1 MKTTKRLLGLV
12 LALAM
17 LLTMASFPAFAADEG
32 YVYTPKDIVLE
43 AASLS
48 NSAYTHQISGPRYIA
63 RPANNNIFVNDKV
76 VLPEGGLALKVKPA
90 AVTVGDASVQPTGLV
105 IDVFQNFSGIWLD
118 ERTSDGKKRFYFKV
132 EYTDANP
139 NGIIT
144 GIYKTAETMHVGGEE
159 GKLDGITLGAEG
171 LWAFGLAYA
180 VHTDGTTTTFCRYN
194 GGGSWYYDTN
204 QGSGAKYKTNPYLFF
219 LDVKA
224 QPTSDDYI
232 VSAPVVSDEV
242 KGIDE
247 LKGNF
252 ATDPNATG
260 FDAQPYRAYIR
271 TGYGYP
277 NQGASTDYTIKVV
290 KRSVAF
296 VNYKYLPPCAMGIS
310 FELDT
315 PTYIDSI
322 TFQIDPDK
330 ITYDVYGTIDGENWF
345 PVFQNKTSTAS
356 GQYQYSFSVGT
367 VAKALRIEFRDFA
380 FTWGDF
386 RNTGLVS
393 FIGKLN
399 ALKDLTVG
407 VTVDGTALEPLATDA
422 NGKVDFSS
430 ILADYPAG
438 KEEGKYIYKIGDV
451 DVTNTI
457 SSDYMFTG
465 NAEVTVTK
473 YVEPAGPI
481 VTFIGDKGTIPAE
494 ANKDG
499 VYEVPAEY
507 KGSYAFYKDS
517 FYSEKFDVTKPV
529 KEDTTV
535 YVKTIPWEY
544 VGKTVVFPI
553 KKALINVSFATL
565 DNSPIAAPS
574 EALYVGDTLSI
585 PLESY
590 KDVTKWIDEGGE
602 LTGLK
607 LQLVRY
613 GSNDTDDA
621 DGETIDLDMMA
632 DVKYTF
638 EKPGIYSIRYTEV
651 ESKDSAGTVKTTKNT
666 GYNCIVEVLPKPTS
680 APTATIAPTTT
691 ATGNVV
697 AIYDSKTDSSILSDT
712 TKAFKKSYSKASAY
726 TDNTELAINTNMA
739 VATQPVGS
747 THYLQFNLP
756 SASYVHYIQTTKC
769 PILDYDIYGSLDN
782 INWYFLSSGSGEN
795 WFPVKGIAK
804 YVRIYQR
811 SGDTWNTK
819 IEHYQVFGYA
829 IDEATINE
837 TPASTWV
844 AEDGT
849 KTEITSVND
858 LPIAY
863 ASDDKNYAVTGWKIN
878 TGKGYTNVS
887 LSDIAKMDVK
897 DLGNIE
903 AVVKEIPFAA
913 SALEGTLAPAGQ
925 DIVDGKTFSG
935 KYINGFYVEGTQIRL
950 PEGEGAT
957 YVDGGLRFVNI
968 LDNSLITELDELRTA
983 EKVRSYEFGTL
994 ALASTRYTGGDLV
1007 IGYNNY
1013 TKQVAGERIFA
1024 RADNFEEA
1032 YFKYTVCVTGITEA
1046 NYTKDVIVRPYI
1058 TIELADETTVTLY
1071 GQQYQ
1076 TSLYAAANFA
1086 IDNDPNLTPEETTHL
1101 QGIVDAVK

>member
-1 MKTTKRLLGLV
+1 MKTTKRLLGIV

-17 LLTMASFPAFAADEG
+17 LLTMASFPAFADEG

-43 AASLS
+43 AVSLNNNTYS
-48 NSAYTHQISGPRYIA
+48 YQYAGPRYIA

-90 AVTVGDASVQPTGLV
+90 AVTVGGTSVQPTGLV
-105 IDVFQNFSGIWLD
+105 IDVFQNFAGIWET
-118 ERTSDGKKRFYFKV
+118 ERTNDGKKRFYFKV

-204 QGSGAKYKTNPYLFF
+204 QGSNAKYKTNPYLFF

-260 FDAQPYRAYIR
+260 FDEQPYRAYIR

-277 NQGASTDYTIKVV
+277 DQGASTDFTIKVV
-290 KRSVAF
+290 KRSVAY
-296 VNYKYLPPCAMGIS
+296 VAYKYLPPCVMGFS

-322 TFQIDPDK
+322 TFKIDPDK
-330 ITYDVYGTIDGENWF
+330 ITYDVYGTMDGENWF
-345 PVFQNKTSTAS
+345 PVFQNKTSS
-356 GQYQYSFSVGT
+356 GSGQYSFSVGT
-367 VAKALRIEFRDFA
+367 VAKALRIEFRDLA
-380 FTWGDF
+380 FTWGDL
-386 RNTGLVS
+386 RNTDLVS
-393 FIGKLN
+393 FKGKLN
-399 ALKDLTVG
+399 ALKDLEVA
-407 VTVDGTALEPLATDA
+407 VNVDGELLDTLPTDV
-422 NGKVDFSS
+422 NGKVDMAS

-438 KEEGKYIYKIGDV
+438 KEEGKYIYKIGDE

-457 SSDYMFTG
+457 SDYMFTG

-507 KGSYAFYKDS
+507 KGNYS
-517 FYSEKFDVTKPV
+517 FYTDRLYSKKFDVTKPV
-529 KEDTTV
+529 KDDTTV

-544 VGKTVVFPI
+544 AGKTVVFPI

-621 DGETIDLDMMA
+621 DGETINLAMMA

-697 AIYDSKTDSSILSDT
+697 AIYDSKTDASILSDT

-756 SASYVHYIQTTKC
+756 SASYVHYIQTSKC

-782 INWYFLSSGSGEN
+782 ENWYFLSSGSGEN

-858 LPIAY
+858 LPVAY
-863 ASDDKNYAVTGWKIN
+863 SSGDKNYAVTGWKVKTAN
-878 TGKGYTNVS
+878 GFANVS
-887 LSDIAKMDVK
+887 LSDIAKMDVE
-897 DLGNIE
+897 DLGNIQ
-903 AVVKEIPFAA
+903 AVVEEIPVKADSLTNSLTA
-913 SALEGTLAPAGQ
+913 KGEDAKEGKNFGEDA
-925 DIVDGKTFSG
+925 KF
-935 KYINGFYVEGTQIRL
+935 INGFYVQGTQIRL

-968 LDNSLITELDELRTA
+968 LDNSLITELDELRNA
-983 EKVRSYEFGTL
+983 GKVRSYEFGTL
-994 ALASTRYTGGDLV
+994 AVASTRYTGGDLV

-1013 TKQVAGERIFA
+1013 TKKVAGERIFA
-1024 RADNFEEA
+1024 RADNFEDA
-1032 YFKYTVCVTGITEA
+1032 YFKYTVCVTGITEP

-1076 TSLYAAANFA
+1076 TSLYAAADFA
-1086 IDNDPNLTPEETTHL
+1086 IDKDPNLTQEERTHL